1 MRKALP
7 IILFLSIA
15 AACLSGCRDAETR
28 RTLRRM
34 MGSTVVLPEKVTC
47 VQNGEV
53 FPMPE
58 ELRSRP
64 KLIVFVDST
73 ECSKCRID
81 KFIRYGSLFELSRT
95 TGSFEVLLLL
105 SVRNSEYQNI
115 VDHLVLS
122 SQPYPVYIDSES
134 SFRRDNPAIPDNS
147 SMHSFS
153 LDSDNRVI
161 LVGDPIYNESI
172 MDLFQKM
179 FNL

>member
-15 AACLSGCRDAETR
+15 AASLSGCRDAETR
-28 RTLRRM
+28 RALRRM

-58 ELRSRP
+58 ELRSCP

-81 KFIRYGSLFELSRT
+81 NFIRYESLFELSRT
-95 TGSFEVLLLL
+95 TGSLRYCCFYRCAIL
-105 SVRNSEYQNI
+105 NI
-115 VDHLVLS
+115 
-122 SQPYPVYIDSES
+122 
-134 SFRRDNPAIPDNS
+134 
-147 SMHSFS
+147 
-153 LDSDNRVI
+153 
-161 LVGDPIYNESI
+161 
-172 MDLFQKM
+172 KT
-179 FNL
+179 